1 MYLKINKEMVRIL
14 GLIESYFISFL
25 YYFETEKKEKDYL
38 KLKESLK
45 ENGFKKND
53 IEKNFFKLESKNLI
67 TIKNDKIKLNESNIK
82 KILEEKKKLKIKNV
96 NNKEIIANKLIEFL
110 NFKVDNEFKELLV
123 EHLKISKALTE
134 KGIKMKA
141 NKINEYSFGNLNY
154 AKQVLENSVA
164 NGYQVLF
171 KIKNLKPC
179 ENKRNEYLK
188 NKFGYLTETKIESE
202 NDKQ

>member
-14 GLIESYFISFL
+14 GLTESYFISFL

-38 KLKESLK
+38 KLKENLK

-53 IEKNFFKLESKNLI
+53 VEKKLFKLESKNLI

-82 KILEEKKKLKIKNV
+82 KILEEKKKIKIKNV

-164 NGYQVLF
+164 NGYQGVF

-188 NKFGYLTETKIESE
+188 NKFVYLTETKIESE